1 MSDIQHQF
9 GHSVE
14 YAVLANP
21 DGVYQF
27 CDKYGFVPIN
37 EKDAVQNVLYIIA
50 SNEQAAE
57 EFFMQIHPDADI
69 YRELRKDAVA
79 AAPANIAPI
88 LPDFTQYLE
97 FRVTIKDIVL
107 IGVMAFIAS
116 LIFKK

>member
-1 MSDIQHQF
+1 MDIQHQF

-27 CDKYGFVPIN
+27 CEKHGSMPIN
-37 EKDAVQNVLYIIA
+37 EKDAVQDVLYIIA
-50 SNEQAAE
+50 SSEQAAE
-57 EFFMQIHPDADI
+57 EFFMRVHPDADI
-69 YRELRKDAVA
+69 YRELRKDAVT
-79 AAPANIAPI
+79 APANVGPVM
-88 LPDFTQYLE
+88 PDFSNYFE